1 MVESIVDLLRSQAA
15 KTPDQLAAIVD
26 GISQITY
33 GEWGRLSNRLGRKLA
48 GLGLE
53 KGDRVALLFNNA
65 EAVSFM
71 VGYFA
76 VHKAGGVIVPI
87 NTRLAAGEIS
97 YILSNSEAVGALG
110 EASVAAK
117 LEAARKNAPCV
128 RWAALKGAGGELDL
142 DELLKDGDD
151 SEFAIPCAADDLC
164 DILYTS
170 GTTGFPK
177 GVACTHGDVISLG
190 GSGGLD
196 KMFGGRAFLHAVP
209 LFTFAG
215 THAMMMT
222 PLKAGMTSIIQP
234 RFDAGRFLALIEQ
247 HKVVLSY
254 AVPSMIVLALQHP
267 DIETHDYSSLQMLM
281 YGTAPMPPE
290 AVRKLGEI
298 CPKTMLLNVYGLTEG
313 GGAACSLPPF
323 EAKKRPGSIGR
334 PLPGTE
340 LKIITEEGNEAA
352 PNEVGEIRMRG
363 KHRRRYFNNEEASS
377 DTWTEDGWLKTGDLG
392 YLDEDGYLYI
402 SGRNKDMIIRGGF
415 NVYPVEIEAAL
426 HEHPE
431 ILEVAV
437 IGVPHDVL
445 GEDIKACIV
454 ARPGANLSEDDIA
467 KFCEDRLAD
476 YKRPRQIEFMA
487 ELPRNALGKVL
498 KRSLRGG
505 SDDQSGTGLAAEA

>member
-1 MVESIVDLLRSQAA
+1 MVESVADLLRMQAK
-15 KTPDQLAAIVD
+15 KTPDRLAAVVD
-26 GISQITY
+26 GVAEITY
-33 GEWGRLSNRLGRKLA
+33 GEWEHLSNRLARKLA
-48 GLGLE
+48 ELGIN
-53 KGDRVALLFNNA
+53 KGDRVGLLFNNT
-65 EAVSFM
+65 EAISFM
-71 VGYFA
+71 VAYFG
-76 VHKAGGVIVPI
+76 VHMAGGVIVPI
-87 NTRLAAGEIS
+87 NTRLAPGEIA
-97 YILSNSEAVGALG
+97 YILANSEAVGVLG
-110 EASVAAK
+110 EESVAQK
-117 LEAARKNAPCV
+117 LETARKDAPSV
-128 RWAALKGAGGELDL
+128 QWAALKGGAGAEHDL
-142 DELLKDGDD
+142 DVLLAEGDD
-151 SEFAIPCAADDLC
+151 SELNVNNIADDLC

-196 KMFGGRAFLHAVP
+196 KMFGGRAFLHAIP

-222 PLKAGMTSIIQP
+222 PLKAGMTSVIQP
-234 RFDAGRFLALIEQ
+234 KFDAGRFLALIEEY
-247 HKVVLSY
+247 KVALSY
-254 AVPSMIVLALQHP
+254 AVPSMVVLALQHP
-267 DIETHDYSSLQMLM
+267 DLGKHDYSSLQMLM

-290 AVRKLGEI
+290 AVRKLGEVW
-298 CPKTMLLNVYGLTEG
+298 PKTMLLNVYGLTEG
-313 GGAACSLPPF
+313 GGTACSLPPF

-340 LKIITEEGNEAA
+340 LKIIAEDGRQAA

-363 KHRRRYFNNEEASS
+363 KHRRSYFNNEAASS

-426 HEHPE
+426 HEHPDVRE
-431 ILEVAV
+431 AAV
-437 IGVPHDVL
+437 IGVPHEVL

-454 ARPGANLSEDDIA
+454 ARPGAQLNKEEID
-467 KFCEDRLAD
+467 KFCESRLAD
-476 YKRPRQIEFMA
+476 YKRPRQIEFVA

-498 KRSLRGG
+498 KRALRGG
-505 SDDQSGTGLAAEA
+505 DDDQAGTGLEA